1 MMETKLLSAGP
12 QAVEE
17 AARLLRAGE
26 IVGIPTE
33 TVYGLAA
40 DATNAD
46 AVKKIFEAKGRP
58 QDNPLIVHISQ
69 MEELPGV
76 VREIPPQAQLLAKAF
91 WPGPLTIIMKK
102 SAAIPAETCAGLDTV
117 AVRMPS
123 HPVAREIIRACGLP
137 LAAPS
142 ANLSGL
148 PSPTTAEHTFR
159 DLDGRVPL
167 IVDGGPCSVG
177 LESTVITVA
186 GDKPSLLRPGYITK
200 EQLEAALGEEVV
212 LSSAILSKLA
222 EGEVAASPGMKYKH
236 YSPRADVVIL
246 KGDFDAYRAYLE
258 SHPQQ
263 GAYAMCY
270 EGEESRLPIPC
281 IPCGRADDPASQAH
295 ALFAALRQADDL
307 GAKIVYAHCPAR
319 DGLSMAVYNRLIRA
333 AAFQVVE
340 L

>member
-1 MMETKLLSAGP
+1 METKLLPASP
-12 QAVEE
+12 QAIHE
-17 AARLLRAGE
+17 AAQLLQAGE

-40 DATNAD
+40 DATNSA

-58 QDNPLIVHISQ
+58 QDNPLIVHISR
-69 MEELPGV
+69 MEELDKV
-76 VREIPPQAQLLAKAF
+76 VREVPQAAIRLAEHF

-102 SAAIPAETCAGLDTV
+102 SDAIPNTTSAGLDTV

-123 HPVAREIIRACGLP
+123 HPVAREIIRASGLP

-148 PSPTTAEHTFR
+148 PSPTTAQHTFR
-159 DLDGRVPL
+159 DLNGRVPL
-167 IVDGGPCSVG
+167 VIDGGPCEVG
-177 LESTVITVA
+177 VESTVITVA
-186 GDKPSLLRPGYITK
+186 GDKPTLLRPGYITK
-200 EQLEAALGEEVV
+200 EQLQDALGCEVA
-212 LSSAILSKLA
+212 LSSAILNKLA

-236 YSPRADVVIL
+236 YSPKANVIIL
-246 KGDFDAYRAYLE
+246 KGTFEEYRAYLAE
-258 SHPQQ
+258 HAED
-263 GAYAMCY
+263 GAFAMCY
-270 EGEESRLPIPC
+270 EGEEKLLNLPC

-295 ALFAALRQADDL
+295 ALFAALREADDRN
-307 GAKIVYAHCPAR
+307 ARVVYAHCPAQ

>member
-1 MMETKLLSAGP
+1 MMETKLLSADA
-12 QAVEE
+12 QAIEE

-40 DATNAD
+40 DATNSA

-58 QDNPLIVHISQ
+58 QDNPLIVHIASL
-69 MEELPGV
+69 EELPGV
-76 VREIPPQAQLLAKAF
+76 VREIPQQARRLAEAF

-102 SAAIPAETCAGLDTV
+102 SDAIPAETCAGLDTV

-123 HPVAREIIRACGLP
+123 HPVARKIIRASGLP

-148 PSPTTAEHTFR
+148 PSPTTAQHTFR
-159 DLDGRVPL
+159 DLNGRVPL
-167 IVDGGPCSVG
+167 VVDGGPCEVG
-177 LESTVITVA
+177 VESTVITVA
-186 GDKPSLLRPGYITK
+186 GDQPALLRPGYVTK
-200 EQLEAALGEEVV
+200 EQLEAALGEEVA
-212 LSSAILSKLA
+212 LSSAILNKLA
-222 EGEVAASPGMKYKH
+222 DGEVAASPGMKYKH
-236 YSPRADVVIL
+236 YSPRAQVVIL

-258 SHPQQ
+258 EHRQP
-263 GAYAMCY
+263 GAFAMCY
-270 EGEESRLPIPC
+270 EGEEERLAVPC

-295 ALFAALRQADDL
+295 ALFAALRRADDL
-307 GAKIVYAHCPAR
+307 EAKIVYAHCPAQ